1 MTSEHQSAHKE
12 RLEAMLGEITNE
24 LSHIGIHNPE
34 NPSDWIAVPEDV
46 DAEEPDLNLA
56 ADAVESW
63 NERNALVATLETRY
77 NGILH
82 ALERIA
88 SGTFGTC
95 EICAAPIE
103 DRRLEVNPIAR
114 TCMAH
119 REDDGTL
126 E

>member
-1 MTSEHQSAHKE
+1 
-12 RLEAMLGEITNE
+12 MLGEITNE

-63 NERNALVATLETRY
+63 NERNALVATLETRH

-119 REDDGTL
+119 REDEGTL